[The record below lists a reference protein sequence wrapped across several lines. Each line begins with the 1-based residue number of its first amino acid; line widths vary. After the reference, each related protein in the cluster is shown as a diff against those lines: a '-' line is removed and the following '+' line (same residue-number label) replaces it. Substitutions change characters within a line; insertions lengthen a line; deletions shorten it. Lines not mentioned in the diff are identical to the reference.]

1 MGDSESQPIRRQPP
15 EWLRVEVSGSRTL
28 APWLTLVTLSG
39 TPLIT
44 MDTPGVA
51 ASLRLL
57 IPGPDD
63 DDLVIPSWSGNEF
76 LLPSGERPL
85 IRTFTPL
92 RFDAGSGTL
101 ELAVVVHPSGSASD
115 WVSSAHPGDRAA
127 VSGPG
132 RGWDPPPGLRQ
143 ITLLGDASA
152 VPAIGQVVAALGADV
167 DCEVHL
173 AVPSRPPESILAPAS
188 NVSLRLHETGSS
200 TASGQALVSAADGI
214 IESRDDCH
222 VWAAG
227 EAAAMQAI
235 RKHLHGTLGIPRDRT
250 TIRGYWKAGR

>member
-1 MGDSESQPIRRQPP
+1 MGDSESRPIRRQPP

-39 TPLIT
+39 TPLTT

-51 ASLRLL
+51 ASVRLL

-152 VPAIGQVVAALGADV
+152 TA
-167 DCEVHL
+167 HFSYR
-173 AVPSRPPESILAPAS
+173 PSARSWRRSEP
-188 NVSLRLHETGSS
+188 TS
-200 TASGQALVSAADGI
+200 TARST
-214 IESRDDCH
+214 SRCRRGH
-222 VWAAG
+222 RSRSW
-227 EAAAMQAI
+227 
-235 RKHLHGTLGIPRDRT
+235 RRPRT
-250 TIRGYWKAGR
+250 